1 MPEQKHIGV
10 HYHYVGEHTIAGNID
25 LLRIGTDLQTT
36 DIFTKALAVD
46 KLQHFSLALGLQTL
60 NTTSLRHKLEG
71 EEPKLSTGKGDI
83 IRKPK
88 TDTKSRNGSRTQHT

>member
-36 DIFTKALAVD
+36 DIFTKAFDTEKVCQFL
-46 KLQHFSLALGLQTL
+46 LALGLEPL
-60 NTTSLRHKLEG
+60 NTPSLRRKLEE
-71 EEPKLSTGKGDI
+71 EEPKTGNYKG
-83 IRKPK
+83 
-88 TDTKSRNGSRTQHT
+88 RNQEASGHEPT